1 MKSIGKAL
9 LWIVG
14 ISVLLLI
21 PLTGGKMFDAVTDKL
36 FNKEAPPIELK
47 DIKSEPGLP
56 PGAFSAEAKPESA
69 AEGKVLAA
77 KQQYLEGL
85 KYFQLSNY
93 ERAKEEWL
101 AAQELDPYN
110 QEVQEGLKRIKAIT
124 APQPE

>member
-1 MKSIGKAL
+1 MKSIGKML
-9 LWIVG
+9 LWVVG
-14 ISVLLLI
+14 IGVLLLI
-21 PLTGGKMFDAVTDKL
+21 PLTGGKVFDAVTNKL
-36 FNKEAPPIELK
+36 TGTPVELK
-47 DIKSEPGLP
+47 EVKNEA
-56 PGAFSAEAKPESA
+56 AFPAA
-69 AEGKVLAA
+69 AEETKPGPDADGKVLAA

-124 APQPE
+124 AKSETE

>member
-9 LWIVG
+9 LWIIG
-14 ISVLLLI
+14 IGVLLLV
-21 PLTGGKMFDAVTDKL
+21 PLTGGKVFDAVTDKL

-47 DIKSEPGLP
+47 DIKSEPAS
-56 PGAFSAEAKPESA
+56 PGIPAGAEEKPVPDED
-69 AEGKVLAA
+69 GKVLAA